1 LTRVARHGNLRR
13 DTRYAK
19 DTMHWTLPHC
29 RSLLAALITVA
40 MCASAASPAWS
51 ATMTS
56 TRPNILWISCED
68 TSPWLGFCGE
78 PYAVTPHLDR
88 LAREGVYYR
97 NAYAPAPACSP
108 SRFAILTGR
117 YATSEGTQRLRSR
130 FPITESIKGF
140 PTYLREAGYYCTNNV
155 KTDYNTSAAP
165 RLTRQSWDECSDTA
179 HWRNR
184 KPGQPFFAVFNL
196 TETHQSKIFEHAPE
210 PRLEAAERHD
220 PAKAPVPPFYPDTP
234 GARRTIAR
242 VHDRITEMDRRAG
255 EILDELQGDELRD
268 DTIVFFWSDHGQG
281 IPRGKRTLWDTG
293 LRVPLVVF
301 VPEKFRRLA
310 PDVLPGHTSDRM
322 VSLIDL
328 GPTILSLLDLPVP
341 ADAQGRPFLGPHAT
355 SQPASQPAAPQYVF
369 GARDRIDEARDLSRS
384 VRDAR
389 YLYVRNFMPDRSWLA
404 PEAFSDQ
411 LEFRRE
417 LAWLAAAGKLAEA
430 QFTLAGPTKPAEA
443 LYDSEADP
451 WQMKNLAA
459 DPQYGEVLER
469 MRVALGDWQRST
481 RDLGMIPEWEAER
494 LCGGGTPLV
503 EATATDDVYPL
514 ARVLDTAGR
523 VGGAGQHD
531 ELAQRLADPNP
542 IVRYWAAIGLRATG
556 AAVRSHPPAEAALR
570 KAAEDASLP
579 VRIEAAGVLA
589 AQYGDAAALERLA
602 AILSAGDA
610 LAAEHAARTLE
621 LLGPVARPV
630 LPAMQQALPEAT
642 PLTRSS
648 LAAAV
653 QVLTGGE
660 GASPPARDRR
670 SRRPRNR
677 Q

>member
-1 LTRVARHGNLRR
+1 
-13 DTRYAK
+13 
-19 DTMHWTLPHC
+19 MHPTLPHR

-40 MCASAASPAWS
+40 MCVSGAAPAWS
-51 ATMTS
+51 ATTAP
-56 TRPNILWISCED
+56 TAPTAPTARPNILWISCED
-68 TSPWLGFCGE
+68 TSAWLGFCGE

-88 LAREGVYYR
+88 LARDGVHYR

-130 FPITESIKGF
+130 FPIGESIKGF
-140 PTYLREAGYYCTNNV
+140 PTFLREAGYYCTNNV

-165 RLTRQSWDECSDTA
+165 RLTRQSWDESSDTA

-196 TETHQSKIFEHAPE
+196 TETHQSKIFERAPE
-210 PRLEAAERHD
+210 PRLAAAERHD
-220 PAKAPVPPFYPDTP
+220 RAKAPVPPFYPDTP

-255 EILDELQGDELRD
+255 QILDELQHDGLRD

-301 VPEKFRRLA
+301 IPEKFRRLA
-310 PDVLPGHTSDRM
+310 PDVLPGQTSDRM

-341 ADAQGRPFLGPHAT
+341 ADAQGRPFLGPA
-355 SQPASQPAAPQYVF
+355 AAAQPAAPQYVY

-389 YLYVRNFMPDRSWLA
+389 YLYVRNYMPDLSWLA
-404 PEAFSDQ
+404 LEAFSDQ

-417 LAWLAAAGKLAEA
+417 LASLAAAGQLAA
-430 QFTLAGPTKPAEA
+430 PQLTLAGPTKPTEA

-451 WQMKNLAA
+451 WQVKNLAA
-459 DPQYGEVLER
+459 DPHYGEVLER
-469 MRVALGDWQRST
+469 MRAALRDWQRST
-481 RDLGMIPEWEAER
+481 RDLGMIPEWEADR
-494 LCGGGTPLV
+494 LCARGTPLV
-503 EATATDDVYPL
+503 EAAAGDDVYPL
-514 ARVLDTAGR
+514 GRVLDTAGR
-523 VGGAGQHD
+523 VGAAGQLE

-542 IVRYWAAIGLRATG
+542 IVRYWAVIGLRAAG
-556 AAVRSHPPAEAALR
+556 EAVRSHPPAEAALR
-570 KAAEDASLP
+570 KALDDASLP

-589 AQYGDAAALERLA
+589 AQYGDDAALKRLA

-610 LAAEHAARTLE
+610 LAAEHAARTLQ

-630 LPAMQQALPEAT
+630 LPAMQQALPDAT

-653 QVLTGGE
+653 QVLTGE
-660 GASPPARDRR
+660 EHASRPARDRR